1 MMGDLER
8 IIFFIPALYLVLY
21 LGAVAIARRVGQRPP
36 SGP

>member
-8 IIFFIPALYLVLY
+8 IIFFIPALYLALY